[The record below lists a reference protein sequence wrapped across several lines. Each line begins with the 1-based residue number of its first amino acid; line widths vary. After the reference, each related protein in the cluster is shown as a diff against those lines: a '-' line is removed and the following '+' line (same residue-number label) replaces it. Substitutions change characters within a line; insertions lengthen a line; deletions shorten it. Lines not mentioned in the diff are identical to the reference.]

1 MSKGI
6 RVSEKHGVNPSIT
19 ICPICGKETGIAL
32 LGKLKGDKEAPRKII
47 GDLCDKCKARVADNK
62 CFVIAVGEDQCL
74 KRYIIVSKDVFTQK
88 VEGCAVLMKEADFNA
103 VFDKY

>member
-32 LGKLKGDKEAPRKII
+32 LGKLKGDKEAPMRMLSDPCDDCISKLGNDKIYI
-47 GDLCDKCKARVADNK
+47 LAIN
-62 CFVIAVGEDQCL
+62 DQGYGTKGIII
-74 KRYIIVSKDVFTQK
+74 KRSALNIPVKGYIT
-88 VEGCAVLMKEADFNA
+88 LMKENE
-103 VFDKY
+103 FDKVFKH

>member
-32 LGKLKGDKEAPRKII
+32 LGKLKGDKEAPMRMLSDPCDDCISKLGNDKIYI
-47 GDLCDKCKARVADNK
+47 L
-62 CFVIAVGEDQCL
+62 VINDQGYGTKGIII
-74 KRYIIVSKDVFTQK
+74 KRSALNIPVKGYMT
-88 VEGCAVLMKEADFNA
+88 LMKENE
-103 VFDKY
+103 FDKVFKH

>member
-32 LGKLKGDKEAPRKII
+32 LGKLKGDKEASMRMLSDP
-47 GDLCDKCKARVADNK
+47 CDDC
-62 CFVIAVGEDQCL
+62 
-74 KRYIIVSKDVFTQK
+74 VSKLGNDKIYILAINDQGYGIKAIIIERSALNIPVK
-88 VEGCAVLMKEADFNA
+88 GYMILMKENE
-103 VFDKY
+103 FDKVFKH

>member
-47 GDLCDKCKARVADNK
+47 LDLCDDCISKLGNDKIYILAINDQGYGTKA
-62 CFVIAVGEDQCL
+62 
-74 KRYIIVSKDVFTQK
+74 IIIERSALNIPVK
-88 VEGCAVLMKEADFNA
+88 GYMILMKENE
-103 VFDKY
+103 FDKVFKH

>member
-32 LGKLKGDKEAPRKII
+32 LGKLKGDKEAPMRMLS
-47 GDLCDKCKARVADNK
+47 DPCDDC
-62 CFVIAVGEDQCL
+62 
-74 KRYIIVSKDVFTQK
+74 VSKLGNDKIYILAINDQGYGIKAIIIERSALNIPVKGYMTF
-88 VEGCAVLMKEADFNA
+88 MKENE
-103 VFDKY
+103 FDKVFKH

>member
-32 LGKLKGDKEAPRKII
+32 LGKLKGDKEAPMRMLS
-47 GDLCDKCKARVADNK
+47 DPCDDC
-62 CFVIAVGEDQCL
+62 
-74 KRYIIVSKDVFTQK
+74 VSKLGNDKIYILAINDQGYGTKTIIIKRSALNISVK
-88 VEGCAVLMKEADFNA
+88 GYMILMKENE
-103 VFDKY
+103 FDKVFKH

>member
-32 LGKLKGDKEAPRKII
+32 LGKLKGDKEAPMRMLS
-47 GDLCDKCKARVADNK
+47 DPCDDC
-62 CFVIAVGEDQCL
+62 
-74 KRYIIVSKDVFTQK
+74 VSKLGNDKIYILAIDDQGYGTKGIIIKRSALNIPVKGYMT
-88 VEGCAVLMKEADFNA
+88 LMKENE
-103 VFDKY
+103 FDKVFKH

>member
-32 LGKLKGDKEAPRKII
+32 LGKLKGDKEAPMRMLS
-47 GDLCDKCKARVADNK
+47 DPCDDC
-62 CFVIAVGEDQCL
+62 
-74 KRYIIVSKDVFTQK
+74 VSKLGNDKIYILAINDQGYGTKGIIIKRSALNIPVKGYMT
-88 VEGCAVLMKEADFNA
+88 LMKENE
-103 VFDKY
+103 FDKVFKH

>member
-32 LGKLKGDKEAPRKII
+32 LGKRKGDKETPRKII
-47 GDLCDKCKARVADNK
+47 GDLCDDCISKLGNDKIYILAINDQGYGTKA
-62 CFVIAVGEDQCL
+62 
-74 KRYIIVSKDVFTQK
+74 IIIERSALNIPVKDYMI
-88 VEGCAVLMKEADFNA
+88 LMKENE
-103 VFDKY
+103 FDKVFKH

>member
-32 LGKLKGDKEAPRKII
+32 LGKLKGDKEAPMRMLS
-47 GDLCDKCKARVADNK
+47 DPCDDC
-62 CFVIAVGEDQCL
+62 
-74 KRYIIVSKDVFTQK
+74 VSKLGNDKIYILSINDQGYGAKAIIIKRSALNIPVKGYMT
-88 VEGCAVLMKEADFNA
+88 LMKENE
-103 VFDKY
+103 FDKVFKH

>member
-47 GDLCDKCKARVADNK
+47 GDLCDDCISKLDNDKIYILAINDQGYGTKA
-62 CFVIAVGEDQCL
+62 
-74 KRYIIVSKDVFTQK
+74 IIIERSALNISIKGYMT
-88 VEGCAVLMKEADFNA
+88 LMKENE
-103 VFDKY
+103 FDKVFKH

>member
-32 LGKLKGDKEAPRKII
+32 LGKLKGDEEAPRKII
-47 GDLCDKCKARVADNK
+47 GDLCDDCISKLGNDKIYILAIN
-62 CFVIAVGEDQCL
+62 DQVYCTKGIII
-74 KRYIIVSKDVFTQK
+74 KRSALNIPVKGYMT
-88 VEGCAVLMKEADFNA
+88 LMKENEFNK
-103 VFDKY
+103 VFKH